1 MDSLEN
7 LKNKIEIPKEID
19 LVVKKG
25 IEKGKK
31 EKKLKKHKKL
41 YKIAAAAAVILVV
54 AIPIGVLRPDI
65 VMAIPGAE
73 SIFKLIGHGM
83 VGENLGKFEQFSSSV
98 NKSVEKNGIKITINE
113 IAIDDNTIAITST
126 QQGKNLKKHAYLNWK
141 IMLNGKRLQSISPK
155 QKRIDDNTITTVT
168 YSNISDLELGDLV
181 NVDLSSMWFGDVMG
195 PWNFKFQ
202 VSKSKKP
209 TNSKKV
215 KLDKTIKIPNS
226 TLKIGNIVIGP
237 LGNTINYSG
246 YYDKVNK
253 TVKDNIFDFVVMDDK
268 GRTLHTMGGDGM
280 TQISNKN
287 YKGQIEILNDLSGV
301 KALTVVPIFKQ
312 CGIKFM
318 NIDKF
323 NYPVLQTTI
332 NSSDFN
338 IPQEIIT
345 KSRGVTKKEKADGYA
360 LSKVIHIFN
369 IDKAKEFSPIDGLI
383 NQVIKVG
390 DNSTVL
396 IKDIKVL
403 KNETK
408 ITFKIEGNGEYNY
421 RNFDNT
427 VMIDENFNDAERTE
441 DADTAVLENADEGI
455 VSITLPP
462 IDKTKKYKIAIP
474 IVDEPQMED
483 QYKIKIDLA
492 NTK

>member
-1 MDSLEN
+1 ME
-7 LKNKIEIPKEID
+7 
-19 LVVKKG
+19 
-25 IEKGKK
+25 IEK
-31 EKKLKKHKKL
+31 
-41 YKIAAAAAVILVV
+41 
-54 AIPIGVLRPDI
+54 
-65 VMAIPGAE
+65 
-73 SIFKLIGHGM
+73 
-83 VGENLGKFEQFSSSV
+83 Q
-98 NKSVEKNGIKITINE
+98 
-113 IAIDDNTIAITST
+113 
-126 QQGKNLKKHAYLNWK
+126 
-141 IMLNGKRLQSISPK
+141 IS
-155 QKRIDDNTITTVT
+155 
-168 YSNISDLELGDLV
+168 
-181 NVDLSSMWFGDVMG
+181 
-195 PWNFKFQ
+195 
-202 VSKSKKP
+202 
-209 TNSKKV
+209 
-215 KLDKTIKIPNS
+215 
-226 TLKIGNIVIGP
+226 P

-246 YYDKVNK
+246 NFDKIKNMESMK
-253 TVKDNIFDFVVMDDK
+253 GMDSSIFDFVVIDDK
-268 GRTLHTMGGDGM
+268 GRVLQTAGESGIS
-280 TQISNKN
+280 QISNKN
-287 YKGQIEILNDLSGV
+287 YKGKIEILNDLSGV

-338 IPQEIIT
+338 IPQEVIT
-345 KSRGVTKKEKADGYA
+345 KSRAVTKKEKVDGYG
-360 LSKVIHIFN
+360 LSKVIHVFN
-369 IDKAKEFSPIDGLI
+369 IDKAKEFSSIDGLI

-396 IKDIKVL
+396 IKDIKAL

-427 VMIDENFNDAERTE
+427 VMIDENFNDASKTE

-455 VSITLPP
+455 VSIKLPK

>member
-19 LVVKKG
+19 SAVKMG

-41 YKIAAAAAVILVV
+41 YKRVAAAAVILVI
-54 AIPIGVLRPDI
+54 AIPIGILKPGI

-83 VGENLGKFEQFSSSV
+83 VGESFGKFEQFSSSV

-126 QQGKNLKKHAYLNWK
+126 EQGKNLKKHAYLNWD
-141 IMLNGKRLQSISPK
+141 ITLNGKRLQSISPK

-168 YSNISDLELGDLV
+168 YSNISDLGLGDLV
-181 NVDLSSMWFGDVMG
+181 NVDLNSMWFGDIMG

-209 TNSKKV
+209 TNSRV
-215 KLDKTIKIPNS
+215 IKLNKTIKMPNS
-226 TLKIGNIVIGP
+226 TLKIENIVIGP
-237 LGNTINYSG
+237 LGNTINYSS

-253 TVKDNIFDFVVMDDK
+253 TMRDDISDFVVMDDK
-268 GRTLHTMGGDGM
+268 GRILQTMRGNGVM
-280 TQISNKN
+280 SNKY
-287 YKGQIEILNDLSGV
+287 YKGQMEILNDLSGV
-301 KALTVVPIFKQ
+301 KDLTVVPIFKQ

-332 NSSDFN
+332 NSANFN
-338 IPQEIIT
+338 VPQETIT
-345 KSRGVTKKEKADGYA
+345 KSRAVTKKEKADGYA
-360 LSKVIHIFN
+360 LSKVTHVFN
-369 IDKAKEFSPIDGLI
+369 IDKAEEFSPIDGLI

-408 ITFKIEGNGEYNY
+408 ITFKIEGNGAYNY

-427 VMIDENFNDAERTE
+427 VIIDENFNDASKTE
-441 DADTAVLENADEGI
+441 DADTAVLENANEGI
-455 VSITLPP
+455 VSIKLPK